1 MLQVASLNS
10 TLAFMYKYL
19 TLVAALACSSCTSI
33 SCYYQPAAN
42 PPEVPVGTLL
52 EFKTQMVGM
61 LDQWIDDSRV
71 YHLNITP
78 LPGYSNRFVKTR
90 VEIPAGTRLKV
101 VGAHKATNPMCLW
114 QDPDLVLQAD
124 KPLEQSNSEIR
135 IDLRFAIDPA
145 LTNRG
150 NQIKY

>member
-1 MLQVASLNS
+1 
-10 TLAFMYKYL
+10 MYKYL
-19 TLVAALACSSCTSI
+19 ALVAALACSSCTSI
-33 SCYYQPAAN
+33 SCYYKPSAT

-78 LPGYSNRFVKTR
+78 LPGYSNRFVKTH

-101 VGAHKATNPMCLW
+101 VGARKATNPMCHW
-114 QDPDLVLQAD
+114 QNPDLVLQVD
-124 KPLEQSNSEIR
+124 KPLEPSNSEIN
-135 IDLRFAIDPA
+135 IDLSLAIDPA
-145 LTNRG
+145 LTSLTTPAR
-150 NQIKY
+150 